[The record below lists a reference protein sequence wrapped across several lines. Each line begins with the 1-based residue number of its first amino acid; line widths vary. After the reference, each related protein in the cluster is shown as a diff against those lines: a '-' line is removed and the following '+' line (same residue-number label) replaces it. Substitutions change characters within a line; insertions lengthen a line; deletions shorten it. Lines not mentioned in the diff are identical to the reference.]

1 MHVRN
6 KLLELDE
13 SLFVNHEKMLG
24 FVVSG
29 REEFNLGPEMRLH
42 HSELLC
48 NIVSLKY
55 SMDRE
60 GFRHR
65 HQKGEKRVLLASVR
79 NGVIYSPISYYNESK
94 EYLQVLKTS
103 LDLLP

>member
-1 MHVRN
+1 M
-6 KLLELDE
+6 
-13 SLFVNHEKMLG
+13 NHEKAMG
-24 FVVSG
+24 FVASG

-42 HSELLC
+42 HLELLC
-48 NIVSLKY
+48 NRVSLKY

-60 GFRHR
+60 SFRHR
-65 HQKGEKRVLLASVR
+65 HQKGKERVLLASVR
-79 NGVIYSPISYYNESK
+79 NGVTYSLISYYNESK